1 MRRQRCHFH
10 LAIQCYPIRL
20 LFDSI
25 CATPSDCRHIDRY
38 RGYPSCIRDRRR
50 KLPSLNCCTH
60 FAHKYTNHKC
70 PRPLWCPAKWRETPP
85 RNICQTFLR
94 QSRIWCSWILIEML
108 LMSLH
113 DEIQYVLLLW
123 YMRCASQHKLFVW
136 QLCRCARTPFGCISS
151 RLWYSYL
158 IVIFNWLHCC
168 CAHVFVWPIYH
179 ENHKTKSSISCSLSF
194 RNTRQRVSVCVST
207 SKCLWYHLSQQK
219 YLFLSRL
226 HGIRLVV
233 HSFLSLSIVHCI
245 LIHKRISSL
254 IPCAI

>member
-1 MRRQRCHFH
+1 MLNETTRNATKEYLPNIFAVIENEMFVNIYWNVVDVTSRRNSLR
-10 LAIQCYPIRL
+10 
-20 LFDSI
+20 S
-25 CATPSDCRHIDRY
+25 
-38 RGYPSCIRDRRR
+38 SC
-50 KLPSLNCCTH
+50 
-60 FAHKYTNHKC
+60 
-70 PRPLWCPAKWRETPP
+70 
-85 RNICQTFLR
+85 
-94 QSRIWCSWILIEML
+94 
-108 LMSLH
+108 
-113 DEIQYVLLLW
+113 V

-179 ENHKTKSSISCSLSF
+179 ENHKTKSSISCWLSF
-194 RNTRQRVSVCVST
+194 RNTRTRVSVCVST
-207 SKCLWYHLSQQK
+207 KKCLCYHLSQQK

-233 HSFLSLSIVHCI
+233 HSFLSLFIVHCI